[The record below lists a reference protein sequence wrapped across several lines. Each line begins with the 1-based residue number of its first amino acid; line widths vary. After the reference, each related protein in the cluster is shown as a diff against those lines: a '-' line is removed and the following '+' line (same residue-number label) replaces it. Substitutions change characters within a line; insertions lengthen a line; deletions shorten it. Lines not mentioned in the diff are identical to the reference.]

1 MLRRLIEKR
10 ASINAVT
17 SFDRLSALDAA
28 FLDIETERAPMQVGW
43 TMRFAGQPPSIEE
56 LRRHVELRLTS
67 VPRLRRCI
75 VEPALGIGDPHWVDD
90 PLFAIDRH
98 VNVIQM
104 IASSVQ
110 PQLSAIAEELLS
122 QPLDRSRPLWR
133 LQMVTGLSDGSF
145 AIIGQAHHA
154 LIDGLAAVEIAT
166 IIFDGVA
173 APDHAA
179 VASWMP
185 AEAPSTAE
193 VLTAAAL
200 SRIGTGS
207 DVATTLVQSLANGPG
222 PIVEAITALLSLFTP
237 GQRTALE
244 NSASSRR
251 RIAFSSLP
259 MERMQE
265 AATRHGVTVNDVL
278 LAASGGAISGA
289 LARRGE
295 QPEVVRVLVPTAA
308 RQPGESAADH
318 ANRISIMVV
327 ELPLDADNPGSVLR
341 TIGRRTKTLK
351 RAGYAGTLDTAI
363 RAADLLAPAVR
374 RAAVRAAV
382 GAAHFTV
389 VISNVP
395 GPSEPLS
402 LFGRQLEGIWPAV
415 PLVDGHALSIGAI
428 SHGGMLHIGC
438 FADAALVPDLELI
451 AAEIESTF
459 ERLCELPAQA
469 PAPWQQRA
477 RRRRDAKRVA

>member
-1 MLRRLIEKR
+1 
-10 ASINAVT
+10 VT
-17 SFDRLSALDAA
+17 TFARLSALDAA

-56 LRRHVELRLTS
+56 LRRHVELRLPS

-75 VEPALGIGDPHWVDD
+75 VEPPLGIGDPHWVDD
-90 PLFAIDRH
+90 PLFTIDRH
-98 VNVIQM
+98 VNAIEM

-110 PQLSAIAEELLS
+110 PQLSEIAGELLS

-133 LQMVTGLSDGSF
+133 LQLVTGLADGSF
-145 AIIGQAHHA
+145 AVIGQAHHA
-154 LIDGLAAVEIAT
+154 LVDGLAAIEIAT
-166 IIFDGVA
+166 IIFDGVG
-173 APDHAA
+173 APEPHASA
-179 VASWMP
+179 NWLP
-185 AEAPSTAE
+185 AEAPTTSE
-193 VLTAAAL
+193 VLAAAAL
-200 SRIGTGS
+200 SRIGAGS
-207 DVATTLVQSLANGPG
+207 DVATTLVRSLATGPG
-222 PIVEAITALLSLFTP
+222 PIVEAVTALLSLFTP

-251 RIAFSSLP
+251 RVAFSSLP
-259 MERMQE
+259 MASMQE
-265 AATRHGVTVNDVL
+265 AAERHGVTVNDVF
-278 LAASGGAISGA
+278 LAASGGALSGA

-295 QPEVVRVLVPTAA
+295 QPEAVRVLVPTAV
-308 RQPGESAADH
+308 RQPGESAAEH

-327 ELPLDADNPGSVLR
+327 ELPLDANNPGNVLR
-341 TIGRRTKTLK
+341 TISRRTKTLK

-374 RAAVRAAV
+374 SAAVRAAV

-402 LFGRQLEGIWPAV
+402 LAGCQLEGIWPAV

-428 SHGGMLHIGC
+428 SHGGMLHVGC
-438 FADAALVPDLELI
+438 FADAALVPDVELI
-451 AAEIESTF
+451 AADIEATF
-459 ERLCELPAQA
+459 EQLSELPAQA

-477 RRRRDAKRVA
+477 RQRRAAKRVA

>member
-1 MLRRLIEKR
+1 M
-10 ASINAVT
+10 SFVT
-17 SFDRLSALDAA
+17 TFDRLSALDAA

-43 TMRFAGQPPSIEE
+43 TMRFAGQPPTLEE

-75 VEPALGIGDPHWVDD
+75 AQPALGIGDPHWVDD

-98 VNVIQM
+98 VNEIQM
-104 IASSVQ
+104 IASSAQ

-133 LQMVTGLSDGSF
+133 LQLVTGLSDGSF

-154 LIDGLAAVEIAT
+154 LIDGLAAIEIAT
-166 IIFDGVA
+166 IIFDGIG
-173 APDHAA
+173 APDHQALA
-179 VASWMP
+179 GWLP
-185 AEAPSTAE
+185 ADAPSTTE

-200 SRIGTGS
+200 SRIGAGS
-207 DVATTLVQSLANGPG
+207 DVATTLVRALAEGPG
-222 PIVEAITALLSLFTP
+222 PIVEAVTALLSLFTP
-237 GQRTALE
+237 GNRTALE

-259 MERMQE
+259 MARMQE
-265 AATRHGVTVNDVL
+265 AAERHGVTINDVL

-295 QPEVVRVLVPTAA
+295 QPEGVRVLVPTAV
-308 RQPGESAADH
+308 RQPGESAAEH

-327 ELPLDADNPGSVLR
+327 ELPLNANDPGSVLR

-374 RAAVRAAV
+374 SAAVRAAV

-402 LFGRQLEGIWPAV
+402 LIGRQLEGIWPAV

-428 SHGGMLHIGC
+428 SHGGILHVGC
-438 FADAALVPDLELI
+438 FADAALVPDVELI
-451 AAEIESTF
+451 AAEIEQTF

-477 RRRRDAKRVA
+477 RQRRDAKRVA

>member
-1 MLRRLIEKR
+1 M
-10 ASINAVT
+10 T
-17 SFDRLSALDAA
+17 TFDRLSALDAA

-43 TMRFAGQPPSIEE
+43 TMRFAGEAPSVEE
-56 LRRHVELRLTS
+56 LRSHVEARLTS

-75 VEPALGIGDPHWVDD
+75 VEPALGLGDPHWVDD

-98 VNVIQM
+98 VNVIQLV
-104 IASSVQ
+104 ASPVQ
-110 PQLSAIAEELLS
+110 PALTSIAEELLS

-133 LQMVTGLSDGSF
+133 LQLVTGLAEGGF

-154 LIDGLAAVEIAT
+154 LIDGLAAIEIAT

-173 APDHAA
+173 RADQQATG
-179 VASWMP
+179 SWLP
-185 AEAPSTAE
+185 ADAPSTGE

-200 SRIGTGS
+200 SRIGAGS
-207 DVATTLVQSLANGPG
+207 DVAATLVRSLANGPG
-222 PIVEAITALLSLFTP
+222 PIVEAVTALLSLFTP

-251 RIAFSSLP
+251 RTAFSSIP
-259 MERMQE
+259 MGRLQE
-265 AATRHGVTVNDVL
+265 AAERHSVTVNDVL
-278 LAASGGAISGA
+278 LATSGGALSAA

-295 QPEVVRVLVPTAA
+295 QPEGIRVLVPTTV
-308 RQPGESAADH
+308 RQPGEKAADH

-327 ELPLDADNPGSVLR
+327 ELPLDATDPGRVLR

-351 RAGYAGTLDTAI
+351 RAGYAGSLDTVI

-374 RAAVRAAV
+374 NAAVRAAA
-382 GAAHFTV
+382 GAARFTV

-402 LFGRQLEGIWPAV
+402 LIGRELDGIWPAV

-438 FADAALVPDLELI
+438 FADAALVPDVELI
-451 AAEIESTF
+451 AADISRTF
-459 ERLCELPAQA
+459 EQLCALPAQA
-469 PAPWQQRA
+469 AAPWQQRA
-477 RRRRDAKRVA
+477 RQRRDARRVA